1 MNTLL
6 AEAKQTHM
14 LDFLDSTHLA
24 LHSVMHKPL
33 DSSKND
39 NDSRGANTSL
49 HNETVCTET

>member
-14 LDFLDSTHLA
+14 LDFLDGTHLA
-24 LHSVMHKPL
+24 LHSVMDKPL